1 MSQAPV
7 CVLVVAPSHRTGSS
21 YLGELLASPRSSVYF
36 FEPLWYF
43 PTYEKIYH
51 VNSDRLREV
60 IKLLFTCQ
68 LTSIKYIFPDLQSRK
83 FILRRPRGLSTLQD
97 LDVIERICKASE
109 VRVMKVVRAQL
120 YQVLPL
126 LYTTNWSALTRM
138 EEEIPSHS
146 PSFKLIYLIRDPRAI
161 LTSILERE
169 MDFSPQRKD
178 PELLCE
184 TILQDLQA
192 LKALPRQHHHSVTVV
207 RYEDM
212 VTDAVGSAQRLFRFS
227 NLPLTSEV
235 YQFLLDH
242 NKDRSAFSLPTL
254 RYASPTQTLFR
265 RAWPSLIRQHSP
277 RNATKANKYSFSHL
291 ILYKNQVYNVKK
303 YMKKRR
309 KRMESGYT
317 YYSTY
322 KRPNKPIDRWKNEL
336 NQETRA
342 RLEEA
347 CGPALQEF
355 EYN

>member
-1 MSQAPV
+1 MFHHQIS
-7 CVLVVAPSHRTGSS
+7 LKS
-21 YLGELLASPRSSVYF
+21 
-36 FEPLWYF
+36 
-43 PTYEKIYH
+43 
-51 VNSDRLREV
+51 
-60 IKLLFTCQ
+60 LLFPF
-68 LTSIKYIFPDLQSRK
+68 IFL
-83 FILRRPRGLSTLQD
+83 LSNS
-97 LDVIERICKASE
+97 C
-109 VRVMKVVRAQL
+109 
-120 YQVLPL
+120 
-126 LYTTNWSALTRM
+126 
-138 EEEIPSHS
+138 IPSFLTWT
-146 PSFKLIYLIRDPRAI
+146 PLISFL
-161 LTSILERE
+161 
-169 MDFSPQRKD
+169 
-178 PELLCE
+178 
-184 TILQDLQA
+184 
-192 LKALPRQHHHSVTVV
+192 

-355 EYN
+355 EYNWRSKEITQ